1 MVFTYLSQLLF
12 YNLFYLID
20 VLEQDPMAYSAIGF
34 DLGISKDF
42 GIMTHRRESLWVD
55 DIERREGFSQRL
67 IPLSIRRL
75 TRLMREPDRG
85 PPMLQET
92 RNNTKHT
99 IYNSIN
105 T

>member
-1 MVFTYLSQLLF
+1 M
-12 YNLFYLID
+12 
-20 VLEQDPMAYSAIGF
+20 EQDPMANPAIGS

-42 GIMTHRRESLWVD
+42 GIMTHRQESLWVD

-75 TRLMREPDRG
+75 THLMCEPDRTH
-85 PPMLQET
+85 MLQDT
-92 RNNTKHT
+92 WNSTKHT